1 MLSTRLKLFF
11 VPSDKHRII
20 FDQLMDA
27 SADCF
32 YKTPSWRQVAGLY
45 MVEEI
50 IDDHGTN
57 YTVRQVVYG
66 HGKRYKRIDQ
76 FELNQL
82 VLLPK
87 EAILL
92 HLMQL

>member
-1 MLSTRLKLFF
+1 MLNEKTKLFF
-11 VPSDKHRII
+11 VPNDKHRII
-20 FDQLMDA
+20 FDQLMD
-27 SADCF
+27 SAANRF
-32 YKTPSWRQVAGLY
+32 YKAPSWRDATGLY
-45 MVEEI
+45 MVDEI
-50 IDDHGTN
+50 IDEFGTN